1 MVGNKDNKVLLIFE
15 YGEVHLKVF
24 NPNTGL
30 VYIYTK
36 IRSDTNP
43 ALNLTNAK
51 GVHLILLVTSLKP
64 EPSPYVFIFGDE
76 EDASVFNACVNLA
89 AKAAKGDELLY
100 DAETIVHS
108 DNNSVSSIESG
119 KSSIESGDIFN
130 PTQDFNV
137 GAQERAQELLA
148 SYQ

>member
-1 MVGNKDNKVLLIFE
+1 M
-15 YGEVHLKVF
+15 KVF

-30 VYIYTK
+30 VYIYAK
-36 IRSDTNP
+36 IRSNTKP

-51 GVHLILLVTSLKP
+51 GVHLILLLTSLKP
-64 EPSPYVFIFGDE
+64 EPSSYVFIFEDKG
-76 EDASVFNACVNLA
+76 DASVFNALVNLA

-100 DAETIVHS
+100 DAETIVHY

-119 KSSIESGDIFN
+119 ESSVESGPIFN

-137 GAQERAQELLA
+137 GAQASAQEFLA
-148 SYQ
+148 SYK